1 MSSLF
6 TGIDQSLLIVLLS
19 LLLLAAQISSR
30 GAIYKLYASSCRRAG
45 LPTILVIVGLFVMG
59 RNYRSSLH
67 GKILV
72 CFLLLVVMASWE
84 LKVNHELWPRA

>member
-1 MSSLF
+1 MYERRRMSYLF
-6 TGIDQSLLIVLLS
+6 TCIDQSLLIALKS
-19 LLLLAAQISSR
+19 LLLLATQISSR

-45 LPTILVIVGLFVMG
+45 LPTILIIVRLLVVMG

-72 CFLLLVVMASWE
+72 CFLLLLVAMTGWK
-84 LKVNHELWPRA
+84 L

>member
-1 MSSLF
+1 MYERRRMSYLF
-6 TGIDQSLLIVLLS
+6 TCIDQSLLIALKS
-19 LLLLAAQISSR
+19 LLLLATQISSR

-45 LPTILVIVGLFVMG
+45 LPTTLVMVGLLVMG

-72 CFLLLVVMASWE
+72 CFLLLVAIAGWK
-84 LKVNHELWPRA
+84 L